1 MVDRSEVVKLIEI
14 LGYPY
19 AEVITEFT
27 LSNIEVSSIAY
38 IKETKK
44 IILYKWFSDYEM
56 QYDFDELDSKDQRL
70 VYLELSKYILN

>member
-1 MVDRSEVVKLIEI
+1 MFDRREVIKLIEI

-19 AEVITEFT
+19 GEVIAEFT

-38 IKETKK
+38 IKETNK

-56 QYDFDELDSKDQRL
+56 QYDFDDLEEKDQRF
-70 VYLELSKYILN
+70 VYFELSKYILN